1 MNNIENDKF
10 QRELGDKLGRFREEP
25 PEGMFERIE
34 QTLLA
39 GGLAGGA
46 ESPAEEPAKVIIPLW
61 RRPLFRGVVASL
73 AAASVC
79 LAVILLGGRKE
90 LQELGVEQVATS
102 QRVENTGVEA
112 VVEPAEEIAVAEGQE
127 AEVKAVPASVVT
139 SKPTLMAVAERQ
151 TGQVLAVSAVEQG
164 GLDGQMAVGHEEQS
178 ASSEQGEVTEP
189 RSASEQKAPQG
200 QTATRKSRSSRERL
214 ADAVGSRK
222 NSNRRSDSELEEYW
236 RGVLGEQE
244 ESRGGLK
251 PLQVGIY
258 TANLGFN
265 RGDVQ
270 MDNVSNSQML
280 VKEQTE
286 LGGGS
291 FLGPMMAQKEK
302 VATLEHSMPVSVG
315 VTVNYSLTDW
325 LSLESGLLYT
335 SYSSRGESA
344 GMMSSYVRKRSMDY
358 LGVPLNVRFDVV
370 EYNGLTLYGSLGFTA
385 ELCVAA
391 KDRLLLDGALNSVTT
406 LTDFDRLTG
415 SLNAVAGVNYNLFD
429 NIGLFGE
436 VGCSYWSVPDSY
448 PENYRTI
455 HPLSLATRL
464 GLSYSFN

>member
-46 ESPAEEPAKVIIPLW
+46 ESPTEEPAKVIIPLW

-79 LAVILLGGRKE
+79 LAVILVGGRKE
-90 LQELGVEQVATS
+90 LQELGVEQVALNEGAAKS
-102 QRVENTGVEA
+102 VGAGSDEQSVGYHLEND
-112 VVEPAEEIAVAEGQE
+112 AEEATPIEQEVASPQSRATKSIVEE
-127 AEVKAVPASVVT
+127 H
-139 SKPTLMAVAERQ
+139 KPTLMAVVEPIKAPVTVVSAEKNDGIEQESVTPEQ
-151 TGQVLAVSAVEQG
+151 TGVA
-164 GLDGQMAVGHEEQS
+164 
-178 ASSEQGEVTEP
+178 
-189 RSASEQKAPQG
+189 EQKVGPKQSN
-200 QTATRKSRSSRERL
+200 TSKRRSSRERL

-391 KDRLLLDGALNSVTT
+391 KDRLLLDGALNSVTS